1 MNAINLMMEEHKNIK
16 IMLKIVRKACFN
28 ILNSSEVEYEDFYL
42 IIDFIRNYADSHH
55 HKKEE
60 IMLFNKMIDE
70 IGNTAEKLV
79 KYGMLVEHDLGRLY
93 ISELENSLK
102 KMKSGDKEAK
112 LDVIANAISY
122 TNLLE
127 RHIEKEDNVVYK
139 FAERELKEDTL
150 LEINNEC
157 IKFEEENDKVKIENL
172 KILETLRN
180 KYIR

>member
-28 ILNSSEVEYEDFYL
+28 ILNSLEVDYEDFYL

-60 IMLFNKMIDE
+60 VMLFNKMIDE
-70 IGNTAEKLV
+70 MGSTAEKLV

-102 KMKSGDKEAK
+102 KMKYGDKEAK
-112 LDVIANAISY
+112 LDIIANAISY

-157 IKFEEENDKVKIENL
+157 IKFEEENNKVKIENL

-180 KYIR
+180 KYIE